1 MLASTEK
8 RLGLIAASALTA
20 ASLLMMSHQH
30 PMTTYKVAATP
41 VTAVVQTVA
50 KTTLSDS
57 SEVVMNFTGKQQNG
71 QHVAMR

>member
-20 ASLLMMSHQH
+20 ASLLMMSQQH
-30 PMTTYKVAATP
+30 PMTTYQGAT
-41 VTAVVQTVA
+41 TTLTTVVQTAAEANLPQPA
-50 KTTLSDS
+50 KM
-57 SEVVMNFTGKQQNG
+57 VMNFTDKQQSG

>member
-30 PMTTYKVAATP
+30 PMTTYKVAAT
-41 VTAVVQTVA
+41 TLTTVVQTTAETNLPQPA
-50 KTTLSDS
+50 KM
-57 SEVVMNFTGKQQNG
+57 VMNFTDKQQSG